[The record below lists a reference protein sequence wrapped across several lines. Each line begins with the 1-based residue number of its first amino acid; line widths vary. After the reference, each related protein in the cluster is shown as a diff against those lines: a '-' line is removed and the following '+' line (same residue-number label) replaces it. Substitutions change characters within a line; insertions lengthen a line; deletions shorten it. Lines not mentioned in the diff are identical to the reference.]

1 MEIHER
7 IRKRRI
13 ELELSMRDV
22 ASALGVSPSTVSR
35 YESSEIQNMGIDK
48 IEALSKVLR
57 CTPAY
62 LMGWED
68 KIESDT
74 SLSPEKTLIQIFN
87 ELNSSGQ
94 QKLLERA
101 QELLELG
108 YKHKKI
114 E

>member
-48 IEALSKVLR
+48 I
-57 CTPAY
+57 
-62 LMGWED
+62 
-68 KIESDT
+68 
-74 SLSPEKTLIQIFN
+74 
-87 ELNSSGQ
+87 
-94 QKLLERA
+94 
-101 QELLELG
+101 
-108 YKHKKI
+108 
-114 E
+114 